1 MTNLTLLI
9 GGLGTGELLIILAI
23 VVLVFGVGK
32 LPEVGR
38 QMGQGIRNFKKEMNS
53 VEDDLSIEDKTDEQ
67 HSVPQDV
74 SAREQTVVEAD
85 KIERS

>member
-1 MTNLTLLI
+1 MTHLTLFI

-38 QMGQGIRNFKKEMNS
+38 QMGQGIRNFKKEMNT
-53 VEDDLSIEDKTDEQ
+53 VEDDLSIEDKTDDQ
-67 HSVPQDV
+67 DSVPEDV
-74 SAREQTVVEAD
+74 TDDSKEA
-85 KIERS
+85 KV

>member
-1 MTNLTLLI
+1 MTILTALI

-38 QMGQGIRNFKKEMNS
+38 QVGQGIRNFKKEMNS
-53 VEDDLSIEDKTDEQ
+53 VDQDLSIEDKTDEQ
-67 HSVPQDV
+67 QTIPKAV
-74 SAREQTVVEAD
+74 SPKAQEHDEQA
-85 KIERS
+85 

>member
-1 MTNLTLLI
+1 MTYLTLLI

-38 QMGQGIRNFKKEMNS
+38 QMGQGIRNFKKEMNN

-67 HSVPQDV
+67 QSVPNEIST
-74 SAREQTVVEAD
+74 SAQSSEEKV
-85 KIERS
+85 

>member
-1 MTNLTLLI
+1 MTYLTLLI

-38 QMGQGIRNFKKEMNS
+38 QMGQGIRNFKKEMNT
-53 VEDDLSIEDKTDEQ
+53 VEDDLSIEDKTDDQ
-67 HSVPQDV
+67 DSVPEDV
-74 SAREQTVVEAD
+74 TDDSKEA
-85 KIERS
+85 KV

>member
-1 MTNLTLLI
+1 MTYLTLLI

-38 QMGQGIRNFKKEMNS
+38 QVGQGIRNFKKEMNS
-53 VEDDLSIEDKTDEQ
+53 VEDELSIEDKTDDQ
-67 HSVPQDV
+67 DSVPTDV
-74 SAREQTVVEAD
+74 TDDSKEA
-85 KIERS
+85 KV

>member
-1 MTNLTLLI
+1 MTYLTLLI

-38 QMGQGIRNFKKEMNS
+38 QMGQGIRNFKKEMNN

-67 HSVPQDV
+67 QSVPNEIAS
-74 SAREQTVVEAD
+74 SARSTEEKV
-85 KIERS
+85 

>member
-1 MTNLTLLI
+1 MTYLTLLI

-53 VEDDLSIEDKTDEQ
+53 VEEDLSIEDKTDEQ
-67 HSVPQDV
+67 QTIPTDV
-74 SAREQTVVEAD
+74 SAKVED
-85 KIERS
+85 QPK

>member
-1 MTNLTLLI
+1 MTYLTLLI

-38 QMGQGIRNFKKEMNS
+38 QMGQGIRNFKKEMNTA
-53 VEDDLSIEDKTDEQ
+53 EEDLSIEDKTDDQ
-67 HSVPQDV
+67 DSVPEDV
-74 SAREQTVVEAD
+74 TEDSKEA
-85 KIERS
+85 KV